1 MPTEARWLIRTAL
14 VYLAVALGLGL
25 VRAGQAA
32 GLVPGASSTLW
43 LPQLHFL
50 TVGWLTQLIFGVAF
64 WLFPRPS
71 PDEWGPLVIW
81 SAYITLNLGLVLRLL
96 SEPALLSAPVRS
108 WGLLASAGLQ
118 WIASLLM
125 VGYFWRR
132 VRTK

>member
-1 MPTEARWLIRTAL
+1 MPTASRWLIRTAL
-14 VYLAVALGLGL
+14 LYLAVALGLGL
-25 VRAGQAA
+25 LRAGDSM
-32 GLVPGASSTLW
+32 GLMPEIATGLW

-64 WLFPRPS
+64 WLFPRPT
-71 PDEWGPLVIW
+71 PDEWGATVIW
-81 SAYITLNLGLVLRLL
+81 AGYVTLNLGLVLRFV
-96 SEPALLSAPVRS
+96 SEPAHLSARVRS

-118 WIASLLM
+118 WTASLLL

>member
-25 VRAGQAA
+25 IRAGQAA
-32 GLVPGASSTLW
+32 GLVPGLPSTLW

-71 PDEWGPLVIW
+71 PDAWGPPVIW
-81 SAYITLNLGLVLRLL
+81 SAYVTLNLGLLFRLL
-96 SEPALLSAPVRS
+96 SEPTLLSAPVRS
-108 WGLLASAGLQ
+108 WGLVASAALQ
-118 WIASLLM
+118 WSASLLL

-132 VRTK
+132 LRTK